1 MLRRIKNIS
10 KKSSRRRNNLAFN
23 KLEMRELILKMESL
37 KDSKEWQ
44 KIINQLRKEQEES
57 NQLLL
62 E

>member
-1 MLRRIKNIS
+1 MKD
-10 KKSSRRRNNLAFN
+10 
-23 KLEMRELILKMESL
+23 LILKMESL

-44 KIINQLRKEQEES
+44 KIIDQLRKEQEES